1 MQLQGGIF
9 PSVFTRFKALAD
21 EIGTKFFFP
30 DMMQENLDFSI
41 LGMSRVPSLI
51 WSAFMEVVDDL

>member
-1 MQLQGGIF
+1 M
-9 PSVFTRFKALAD
+9 FTRFKALAD

>member
-1 MQLQGGIF
+1 M
-9 PSVFTRFKALAD
+9 FTRFKALAN

-51 WSAFMEVVDDL
+51 SSAFMEVVDDL